1 MHRQEYAEVRKWEE
15 TQWLWI
21 SSQWHPGLCLENAAF
36 PSLLS
41 VGRLTEQC
49 HSHKKCPQPLNLFA
63 TISQFLDKECVLE
76 TNVLE
81 TFMHQLISST
91 FCLLSFP
98 LDERDSGYNS

>member
-63 TISQFLDKECVLE
+63 TISQFLDKRVCFGNKCFGNFYAS
-76 TNVLE
+76 T
-81 TFMHQLISST
+81 HLIY
-91 FCLLSFP
+91 LLSPFLP
-98 LDERDSGYNS
+98 SG